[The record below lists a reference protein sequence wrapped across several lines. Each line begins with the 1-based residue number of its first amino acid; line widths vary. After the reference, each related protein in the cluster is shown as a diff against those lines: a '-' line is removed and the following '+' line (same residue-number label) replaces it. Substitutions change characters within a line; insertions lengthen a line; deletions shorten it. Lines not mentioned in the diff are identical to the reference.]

1 MADDVYNSV
10 PCKKG
15 EFHDDL
21 SNFLVPDPVDPSY
34 ANCQLCTA
42 GSACETIGLSQISR
56 KQFQSN
62 KRRFNLCH
70 QVYFLLL
77 FFRIAKKMY

>member
-21 SNFLVPDPVDPSY
+21 SIFLVPDPVDPSY
-34 ANCQLCTA
+34 ANCQLCNA

-56 KQFQSN
+56 KQFQTI
-62 KRRFNLCH
+62 KKTI
-70 QVYFLLL
+70 LLIIKL
-77 FFRIAKKMY
+77 IFGIKFFRIAKKMY